1 LCTAFIL
8 KKVSRSL
15 SQIFSPRVDALR
27 TPGLVVDVGPFRYA
41 LTVDAPGVSA
51 DWLKLYQGYSFT
63 PHDSLADFKIDLKPP
78 SFLRRY
84 FRRNVIAHTD
94 VSAPFVPMR
103 ADHSIVALEMAMNW
117 QTALGSLQYLTLHA
131 GVIAKNNQ
139 AIILPGASGSGK
151 STLSAAMGWRDWR
164 FLSDEFALIKP
175 DTVEVHPYPRPVSL
189 KNNSIAVMQEIAPR
203 ENFSAIFPETIKGSI
218 SYLRPSVE
226 SLSEMH
232 NLSTPQLLVFP
243 QYTKGAAVSVESME
257 APEALVRLIAGSANY
272 DRMGEHSYYAVTQLV
287 EKCPAFTLVYSNFDD
302 ADRVLTELLAKRVQ
316 A

>member
-1 LCTAFIL
+1 
-8 KKVSRSL
+8 
-15 SQIFSPRVDALR
+15 LR
-27 TPGLVVDVGPFRYA
+27 TPGLIVEIGPFRYA
-41 LTVDAPGVSA
+41 LNVDAPGVSG
-51 DWLKLYQGYSFT
+51 DWLRLYCGYSFA
-63 PHDSLADFKIDLKPP
+63 PHDALADFKIALKPP
-78 SFLRRY
+78 SYLRRY
-84 FRRNVIAHTD
+84 FRQNVIAHTD

-175 DTVEVHPYPRPVSL
+175 DTIEVHPYPRPVSL
-189 KNNSIAVMQEIAPR
+189 KNNSIAVMREIAPH

-218 SYLRPSVE
+218 SYLRPSAQ

-232 NLSTPQLLVFP
+232 TLATPQLLVFP
-243 QYTKGAAVSVESME
+243 QYAKAASVSIEPMA

-272 DRMGEHSYYAVTQLV
+272 DRMGEHSFYAVTQLL
-287 EKCPAFTLVYSNFDD
+287 EKCPAYTLTYSNFDD
-302 ADRVLTELLAKRVQ
+302 ADRVLNELLAQRVLL
-316 A
+316 